1 MRKRPNKS
9 PMCFLP
15 GPTRSRK
22 RSQFLRRRLQGEVFK
37 LEHYEVRHEGNGE
50 RGRFFMGKL
59 YYTDTG
65 ADER

>member
-1 MRKRPNKS
+1 MFLAGPNTK
-9 PMCFLP
+9 PKALE
-15 GPTRSRK
+15 
-22 RSQFLRRRLQGEVFK
+22 FLRRRLQGEVFK